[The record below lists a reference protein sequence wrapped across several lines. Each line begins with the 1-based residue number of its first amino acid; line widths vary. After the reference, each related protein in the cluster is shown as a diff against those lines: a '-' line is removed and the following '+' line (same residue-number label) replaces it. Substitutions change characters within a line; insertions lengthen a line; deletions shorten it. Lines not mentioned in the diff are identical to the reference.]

1 MPASSVAVRSLALA
15 LMGFGGASALA
26 QTANVSAFNP
36 YNGIGLP
43 GSPAPAIP
51 LQAGPMGVPA
61 QPGMAFNPWR
71 PAGVA
76 AGWGAAP
83 PTPPAYAS
91 YQGGYQGG
99 YDRGSYLP
107 APPPGPL
114 ESRIVAIPERG
125 ERAGARRAPAS
136 ITPTPAVPPQT
147 QAAVTPPP
155 PSAAATGRMP
165 QLVVPAEPPAA
176 AMPAA
181 PAPVPVQRPPAQTAA
196 PTPAPTPAPPPAPTP
211 APSAPPAQTAAVA
224 PPPTP
229 PAPPAVRPPPPAGAP
244 MATVQFGRESAEISG
259 EARSELDRV
268 AKSLGSTRQIEVR
281 AYATGPDPADA
292 RKIALARAL
301 AVRSYLIDQGVKAR
315 IEVGAFASET
325 RGPGSERVDVLTPGG

>member
-15 LMGFGGASALA
+15 LLGFGGASALA

-43 GSPAPAIP
+43 GSPAPAVP

-83 PTPPAYAS
+83 PAPPAYAS

-99 YDRGSYLP
+99 YGRGSYLP

-125 ERAGARRAPAS
+125 ERAGARRAPTS
-136 ITPTPAVPPQT
+136 IAPGPA
-147 QAAVTPPP
+147 APPP
-155 PSAAATGRMP
+155 PAATTGRMP
-165 QLVVPAEPPAA
+165 PLVVPAEPPAA
-176 AMPAA
+176 APTAST
-181 PAPVPVQRPPAQTAA
+181 PVPVQRPPAQTAA
-196 PTPAPTPAPPPAPTP
+196 PAPTPAQGPT
-211 APSAPPAQTAAVA
+211 APPTQTAAVA

-229 PAPPAVRPPPPAGAP
+229 PAPPAVRPPPPSGAP

-281 AYATGPDPADA
+281 AYATGPDAADA